1 MERGGGGGNTRHS
14 LIQQLVTS
22 LAVKFYIFL
31 SGGGQYSTLSHTAA
45 NYLSSYQVLYLSFW
59 WGGNIR
65 HSLIQQLV
73 TLVSSSI
80 SIFLVGGGGGQYSTL
95 SHTAV
100 SYLSSY
106 QVLYL
111 SFWWGQYSTL
121 SHTAVSYLFS
131 YQVLYL
137 SFWWGGNTR
146 HSLIQQ
152 LVTFLAIKFY
162 IYLSGGGNTRHS
174 LIQQLVT
181 FLAIKFYIY
190 LSSGG
195 QYSTLSHTAVSYLS
209 SYQVLYL
216 SFWWG
221 GNTRHSL
228 IQQLVTFLAIKF
240 YIYLSGGGQYSTL
253 SHTAVSYLSSYQVLY
268 LSFWWGAILDTLS
281 YSSWLPF

>member
-1 MERGGGGGNTRHS
+1 MGGNTRHSLIQQLVTFLAIKFYIYLSGGGNTRHS
-14 LIQQLVTS
+14 LIQQLVTF
-22 LAVKFYIFL
+22 LAIKFYIYL
-31 SGGGQYSTLSHTAA
+31 SG
-45 NYLSSYQVLYLSFW
+45 
-59 WGGNIR
+59 
-65 HSLIQQLV
+65 
-73 TLVSSSI
+73 
-80 SIFLVGGGGGQYSTL
+80 
-95 SHTAV
+95 
-100 SYLSSY
+100 
-106 QVLYL
+106 
-111 SFWWGQYSTL
+111 
-121 SHTAVSYLFS
+121 
-131 YQVLYL
+131 
-137 SFWWGGNTR
+137 GGNTR

-253 SHTAVSYLSSYQVLY
+253 SHTAAGYLSSYQVLY
-268 LSFWWGAILDTLS
+268 LSF
-281 YSSWLPF
+281 

>member
-1 MERGGGGGNTRHS
+1 MGGNTRHS
-14 LIQQLVTS
+14 LIQQLVTF
-22 LAVKFYIFL
+22 LAIKFYIYL

-45 NYLSSYQVLYLSFW
+45 
-59 WGGNIR
+59 G
-65 HSLIQQLV
+65 
-73 TLVSSSI
+73 
-80 SIFLVGGGGGQYSTL
+80 
-95 SHTAV
+95 
-100 SYLSSY
+100 
-106 QVLYL
+106 
-111 SFWWGQYSTL
+111 
-121 SHTAVSYLFS
+121 YLFS

-221 GNTRHSL
+221 
-228 IQQLVTFLAIKF
+228 
-240 YIYLSGGGQYSTL
+240 
-253 SHTAVSYLSSYQVLY
+253 
-268 LSFWWGAILDTLS
+268 AILDTLS
-281 YSSWLPF
+281 YSS